1 VGGARFGCQTGCE
14 CGCRHARLAPTASTW
29 SRIAG
34 SSATSQSSSSNSLHR
49 GSKIHVDPYIPL
61 ADLLFL
67 YFTLNSKSRGRK
79 QKIALQQSAY
89 SAPNTVHALNPLLW
103 PLLLRVEKGAPTPR
117 LCRCSLPRALGL
129 ASAVPSLS
137 PPASRT
143 RPPSPLPPPCRL
155 PRDSPPTRSSR
166 GEEDPSVRCIQCRR
180 RPRRRPMDLAATELG
195 IPHHR

>member
-67 YFTLNSKSRGRK
+67 YFTLNSKSRGRNVRNRMPV
-79 QKIALQQSAY
+79 S
-89 SAPNTVHALNPLLW
+89 
-103 PLLLRVEKGAPTPR
+103 LRG
-117 LCRCSLPRALGL
+117 G
-129 ASAVPSLS
+129 
-137 PPASRT
+137 
-143 RPPSPLPPPCRL
+143 
-155 PRDSPPTRSSR
+155 
-166 GEEDPSVRCIQCRR
+166 GG
-180 RPRRRPMDLAATELG
+180 ELG
-195 IPHHR
+195 NLKP